1 MKTKREQQLIVTDQ
15 KIRLVDGEFT
25 PNEASDI
32 ILALLDQKINFHKLQ
47 RLAIWEGDI
56 NANTSF
62 PNNRIEELEQEA
74 SFWRELIAGLEEKGN
89 HNEQDRMRQALLLVE
104 FKLAQLEDKFH

>member
-62 PNNRIEELEQEA
+62 PNNRIEELEQEKLV
-74 SFWRELIAGLEEKGN
+74 SREFVKQARKKGAMLKIKGN
-89 HNEQDRMRQALLLVE
+89 
-104 FKLAQLEDKFH
+104 LEITMIR